1 MSIIGGYIF
10 LSWFPISTFLTV
22 KGKSLMTPGKDGKE
36 DFILGGRGAATM
48 GFCSTGERSDS
59 TPNTTRTS
67 GDLEPKSGL
76 KHQGKGGGILAK
88 SNGQDY
94 C

>member
-1 MSIIGGYIF
+1 M
-10 LSWFPISTFLTV
+10 SWFPISTFLTV
-22 KGKSLMTPGKDGKE
+22 KEKSLMTLGKDGKE
-36 DFILGGRGAATM
+36 DFILGERGAATM

-59 TPNTTRTS
+59 TPNTIRTS
-67 GDLEPKSGL
+67 GDLEPKSRL
-76 KHQGKGGGILAK
+76 KHHGKGGGILAK